1 MLMLCKLLETDDSLT
16 VPTWKVN
23 QRRMACEQQKSH
35 PVGTAREN
43 EMYFSTIC
51 HVLSILQ
58 W

>member
-1 MLMLCKLLETDDSLT
+1 MLCKLLETDDSLT